1 MTNSSR
7 SSNVIIIFSGLL
19 VAVIIVG
26 TAVFALSVLRPDLVP
41 VNFTSGFSAT
51 TDETTTAPETNKET
65 PKNSANGTPAY
76 RDISEYSNFKPG
88 LDDTSKEFA
97 QIVGTAYVE
106 NYKKTGLRDVVLPL
120 YSPED
125 NQMYD
130 MECKHF
136 ETYARCDGGIGKRVY
151 MN

>member
-1 MTNSSR
+1 MTNSSK

-26 TAVFALSVLRPDLVP
+26 TVVFALSVLRPDLVP

-65 PKNSANGTPAY
+65 PKNSANGSTAY
-76 RDISEYSNFKPG
+76 RDTSEYSNFKPG
-88 LDDTSKEFA
+88 LSDTSKEFA
-97 QIVGTAYVE
+97 QIVGKAYVE
-106 NYKKTGLRDVVLPL
+106 HYKQTGIRDVVLPV

-125 NQMYD
+125 DQVYNMD
-130 MECKHF
+130 CKHF
-136 ETYARCDGGIGKRVY
+136 ETYVECYGDSKLVY